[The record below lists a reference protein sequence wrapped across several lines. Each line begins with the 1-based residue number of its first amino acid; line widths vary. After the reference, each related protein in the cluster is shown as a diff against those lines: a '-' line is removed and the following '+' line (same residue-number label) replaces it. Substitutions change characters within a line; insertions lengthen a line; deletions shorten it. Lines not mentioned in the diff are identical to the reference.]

1 LNKICDYYDCQKH
14 KKKNFLYNKEST
26 GRAGGF
32 EGLANPLGIAPIGG
46 FTNQSPFALL
56 DAL

>member
-1 LNKICDYYDCQKH
+1 MQVLGIDIG
-14 KKKNFLYNKEST
+14 FGFSKEST

-32 EGLANPLGIAPIGG
+32 EGLANPKGGAPIGG
-46 FTNQSPFALL
+46 FTNQSLIALP

>member
-1 LNKICDYYDCQKH
+1 MKEINARGLACPAPVLQS
-14 KKKNFLYNKEST
+14 KEST

-32 EGLANPLGIAPIGG
+32 EGLANPHGGAPIGG
-46 FTNQSPFALL
+46 VTNQSPFALP